1 MRPWFTLQASAAW
14 RLGFLVV
21 ALGFVCVALFVC
33 QSLTG
38 VALLPRTLPQIP
50 GDWLDAGAARL
61 PFSLRWLPRALPSG
75 LAFAL
80 GSFAV
85 MMLGA
90 AFARRQVL
98 ALEAAKREAEDRQRR
113 VRQYAGAVDG
123 DGRMEPYIGADVTI
137 VDVEPEESYRFVTE
151 ERSPLPDSLVPRERA
166 TTW

>member
-1 MRPWFTLQASAAW
+1 MRSWFVLDAKAAW
-14 RLGFLVV
+14 SLGLVLV
-21 ALGFVCVALFVC
+21 AAGFVCVLAFVC

-38 VALLPRTLPQIP
+38 MTLLPDAVPQIP
-50 GDWLDAGAARL
+50 AAWLDASAARL
-61 PFSLRWLPRALPSG
+61 PYTWRWVPRALPSG

-80 GSFAV
+80 GCFAV

-113 VRQYAGAVDG
+113 VRQYAGAVDS

-137 VDVEPEESYRFVTE
+137 IDVEAEESYRFVTD
-151 ERSPLPDSLVPRERA
+151 ERSPAPDSVVSRERA